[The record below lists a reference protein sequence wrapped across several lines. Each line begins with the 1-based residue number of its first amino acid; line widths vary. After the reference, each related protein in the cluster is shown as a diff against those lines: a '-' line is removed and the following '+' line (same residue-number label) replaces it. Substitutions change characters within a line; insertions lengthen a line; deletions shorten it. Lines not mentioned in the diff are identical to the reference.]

1 MTRQKVAPVEIY
13 KVLKRALDNGTLDR
27 DHLSSLAREI
37 SDLPLST
44 VEDEEATMAVVAAEM
59 KDIAN
64 ELDLKVV
71 INGRIY
77 PETP

>member
-1 MTRQKVAPVEIY
+1 MTARQKVAPVEIY
-13 KVLKRALDNGTLDR
+13 KVLKRALENETLDR

-44 VEDEEATMAVVAAEM
+44 VEDEETAKMDLVTAEM
-59 KDIAN
+59 KDIAK
-64 ELDLKVV
+64 ELNIKVI

-77 PETP
+77 